1 MNAPEVAKRRG
12 RPPKIVAEVVAPV
25 TPNSVSWSEVKQMVV
40 DRNRH
45 GHQIA
50 SVSHPEPL
58 GDLVETSLGNVRV
71 VVGPESYTLTT
82 GEVIE
87 I

>member
-1 MNAPEVAKRRG
+1 
-12 RPPKIVAEVVAPV
+12 
-25 TPNSVSWSEVKQMVV
+25 MVV